1 VSRRTFILHCD
12 VHRLLYTV
20 MYPLCICVAL
30 PFGFLIYTFY
40 LSKKKKKTI
49 FINHPLYVG
58 NFSSSQYWTKVLQ
71 TPLKLLT
78 SSYGSRYAVL
88 Q

>member
-20 MYPLCICVAL
+20 MYPLCICVAP

-40 LSKKKKKTI
+40 LSKKKKI
-49 FINHPLYVG
+49 LRVASCISL
-58 NFSSSQYWTKVLQ
+58 
-71 TPLKLLT
+71 
-78 SSYGSRYAVL
+78 SRAIAKESICDGK